1 MTLKTYMLYG
11 HGIQEW
17 GNIMKLTKK
26 ALKQLIKEELTTG
39 PDIEPEVLK
48 EYDVQSRPVH
58 DPRVL
63 AELQTQTRELQAHT
77 ILLQNILAAV
87 GGAGGTTRRPRPAGV
102 IGSALEG
109 L

>member
-1 MTLKTYMLYG
+1 MLYG

-63 AELQTQTRELQAHT
+63 AELQAQT